1 VIHLDDL
8 NYERPGYSGWQA
20 YANSKLMN
28 VLFTYELARR
38 IEGAGVTANCVHPGV
53 IHTNLLNNYS
63 WVLSRLFHSLRVFF
77 KKPADGAETPIYLAA
92 DPSVAGV
99 SGRYF
104 SRREPVETIEASYDR
119 DLQRGLWEA
128 TAEIA
133 GCTIS

>member
-1 VIHLDDL
+1 
-8 NYERPGYSGWQA
+8 
-20 YANSKLMN
+20 M
-28 VLFTYELARR
+28 
-38 IEGAGVTANCVHPGV
+38 HPGV

-104 SRREPVETIEASYDR
+104 ARREPVDTIEASYDR